1 MGQHV
6 TTLPNCTVLVV
17 EDEFLVRELAVCE
30 LEESGFNVVEFP
42 SADAALVHLQTHVG
56 ETAVVFTDV
65 QMPGRINGL
74 ELVDIVSRSWPDIG
88 VLVTSGGPLVNPT
101 KLPSCAR
108 FVPKPWRAS
117 DIVSRVRGIASTPPC
132 ASAPARKIAPA

>member
-1 MGQHV
+1 MTQHV
-6 TTLPNCTVLVV
+6 APPCNRTILVV
-17 EDEFLVRELAVCE
+17 EDEFLVREIAVSE
-30 LEESGFNVVEFP
+30 LVESGFTVIEFP
-42 SADAALVHLQTHVG
+42 TADDALAHLQSHEG

-65 QMPGRINGL
+65 QMPGRLNGL
-74 ELVDIVSRSWPDIG
+74 DLVDIVSRSWPQIG

-117 DIVSRVRGIASTPPC
+117 DIVSRVRGIAD
-132 ASAPARKIAPA
+132 AVRAQVPAARTA

>member
-1 MGQHV
+1 MTQDV
-6 TTLPNCTVLVV
+6 TTQRACTVLVV

-30 LEESGFNVVEFP
+30 LEESGFHVIDFP
-42 SADAALVHLQTHVG
+42 TADAALVHLESHVG

-65 QMPGRINGL
+65 QMPGRLNGL
-74 ELVDIVSRSWPDIG
+74 DLADIVSRSWPSIG

-108 FVPKPWRAS
+108 FVAKPWRAA
-117 DIVSRVRGIASTPPC
+117 DIVSRVQVIATRC
-132 ASAPARKIAPA
+132 AGHPAAL